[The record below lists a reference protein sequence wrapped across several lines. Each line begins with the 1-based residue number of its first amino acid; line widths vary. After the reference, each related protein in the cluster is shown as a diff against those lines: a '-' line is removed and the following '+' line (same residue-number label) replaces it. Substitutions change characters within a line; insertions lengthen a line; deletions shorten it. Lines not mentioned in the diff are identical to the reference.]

1 MKKKLRVIIQ
11 LEHKEWNNKIL
22 LYEICGGETDTYFIL
37 YNLFSV
43 IKITNLSRHY
53 QKEYDRNTLILK
65 KLWNKTGR
73 VSVLYVSYKYPKNKD
88 GMNTIRLN
96 NAKSFNSKWI
106 NVNISDDIKLPNEIC
121 RKLQDL
127 KKLFILSWTNP
138 LKINSSNK
146 GTANKKR
153 IILYKEILDIPQRK
167 IQHIKY
173 TDTAVKT
180 IIGNIFFF
188 IY

>member
-1 MKKKLRVIIQ
+1 M
-11 LEHKEWNNKIL
+11 
-22 LYEICGGETDTYFIL
+22 
-37 YNLFSV
+37 
-43 IKITNLSRHY
+43 
-53 QKEYDRNTLILK
+53 
-65 KLWNKTGR
+65 
-73 VSVLYVSYKYPKNKD
+73 
-88 GMNTIRLN
+88 
-96 NAKSFNSKWI
+96 
-106 NVNISDDIKLPNEIC
+106 
-121 RKLQDL
+121 
-127 KKLFILSWTNP
+127 
-138 LKINSSNK
+138 